1 MGIGRS
7 LLLAAAKSPTL
18 NSFALKSRIVRR
30 ATRAFMPGER
40 MEDALTAGTQIAS
53 DGRGLLYTRLGE
65 ALTERAESVAVRDHY
80 LGLFDAI
87 KARALPGHVSVKPT
101 QLGLDLSMDDCRA
114 HCVALAARAEATG
127 STLWIDMED
136 SSYVD
141 RTLELYEAVKA
152 VHSRAGLAL
161 QAYLFRTPDDVRR
174 LLPVKPV
181 IRLVKGA
188 YAEPASVAFPVKQ
201 DTDAAYEALATLM
214 LEATLQGQCK
224 LILGTHDLPLIERIR
239 AKARALGV
247 KAGQYEIHMLYG
259 IREGEQQQLR
269 AAGESVSTL
278 ISYGE
283 AWYRWYMRRLA
294 ERPANVWFVVRSAI
308 PSFRRV
314 ASSVVIGSVLGA
326 SAACAG
332 EVSDPSA
339 APAVVFNETN
349 WRAPTEAE
357 IPADSM
363 GASIRRGLYLLRHT
377 PDSLP
382 RYATSGLSCTS
393 CHQLDG
399 TKLTSGPLTGSH
411 ARFPKYLSRTGA
423 VISLADRINY
433 CFTRSLAGNVLPVD
447 SREMTDLLAYIA
459 YISRDVPV
467 GVQLAGADGLPRMA
481 EALEGDATRGES
493 LFTEKTCATC
503 HGADGNGVGP
513 LPPLWGARSY
523 SIGASMSRI
532 ERAASFIYH
541 NMPQTAPGSLTPQ
554 EAFDLAAYI
563 NGKPRPDSPA
573 KEGDWPMGGN
583 PADVPY
589 DLRSGH
595 RAYRPPP
602 LLPRATPS
610 RAIVPVPPRAA
621 ARTQ

>member
-7 LLLAAAKSPTL
+7 LLLAAAQSPAL
-18 NSFALKSRIVRR
+18 NSFALKSRMVRR

-40 MEDALTAGTQIAS
+40 MEDALDAGARIAGN
-53 DGRGLLYTRLGE
+53 GRGLLYTRLGE

-80 LGLFDAI
+80 LELFDAI
-87 KARALPGHVSVKPT
+87 KARGLPGQVSVKPT
-101 QLGLDLSMDDCRA
+101 QLGIDLSVDDCRA
-114 HCVALAARAEATG
+114 HCLALAARAEATG

-141 RTLELYEAVKA
+141 RTLELYAAIKA
-152 VHSRAGLAL
+152 VHARAGIAL

-174 LLPVKPV
+174 LLPLKPV

-188 YAEPASVAFPVKQ
+188 YAEPATMAYPVKR
-201 DTDAAYEALATLM
+201 DTDAAYESLASMM
-214 LEATLQGQCK
+214 LEATAQGQCK
-224 LILGTHDLPLIERIR
+224 LILGTHDMPLIDRIR

-247 KAGQYEIHMLYG
+247 TPGQYEIHMLYG
-259 IREGEQQQLR
+259 IRDREQQQLR

-278 ISYGE
+278 VSYGE

-294 ERPANVWFVVRSAI
+294 ERPANVWFVVRSAF
-308 PSFRRV
+308 PTFRSAAR
-314 ASSVVIGSVLGA
+314 ALVLGA
-326 SAACAG
+326 AIAAGAACAPA
-332 EVSDPSA
+332 EPDPSA
-339 APAVVFNETN
+339 GKAVVFNEAN
-349 WRAPTEAE
+349 WKAPTEAE
-357 IPADSM
+357 IPTDSM

-382 RYATSGLSCTS
+382 QYARSGLSCTS

-411 ARFPKYLSRTGA
+411 ARFPKYLPRTGA
-423 VISLADRINY
+423 VISLADRVNY

-459 YISRDVPV
+459 FISRDVPV
-467 GVQLAGADGLPRMA
+467 GVQLAGASGLPRMP
-481 EALEGDATRGES
+481 EALDGDAVRGER
-493 LFTEKTCATC
+493 LYTEKTCVAC
-503 HGADGNGVGP
+503 HGVDGNGVGP
-513 LPPLWGARSY
+513 LPPLWGPRSY

-595 RAYRPPP
+595 RAFRPPP

-610 RAIVPVPPRAA
+610 RAVVPVPPRAA
-621 ARTQ
+621 SGSR